1 MIDIRNVNVARGG
14 HDILLD
20 CAFFAGRGDR
30 VGIVGPNGAG
40 KTTLFSL
47 ITGELSPDR
56 GDVSIQRGLRM
67 GYLRQQLKSSGNTDS
82 ILDYAEDA
90 LPALRE
96 LQHEIES
103 IEATLSSLVDKDR
116 ERALRSLGELQTTFE
131 NSGGYELSMRAKTA
145 LGGLGFNHVEQ
156 HKPFDTFSGGWQ
168 MRVELARALVANPDL
183 LLLDEPTNFLDIPAV
198 EWLQKFL
205 REFPGTLLLI
215 SHDRFLL
222 NTLTTVTYEIA
233 GCKMTRY
240 GGNYDY
246 YARER
251 IKRYENGL
259 AAKKNQDRQ
268 RAQVERFIERFRAK
282 NTKAAL
288 VQSRVKQLEKMEEIE
303 VPAIAMPQARIRVAK
318 PPRSG
323 LEVMRLEDVGVTYG
337 GENWAIRHID
347 LRIQRGEKIG
357 LIGLNGMGKT
367 TLLRVLAGV
376 LPPSEG
382 RRVVGHKVVPGYQ
395 AQDFSETMDPSK
407 TLLETL
413 KTASSGATEQG
424 IRNLLGSFLFSGN
437 AIEKTVGI
445 LSGGE
450 KMRIAFARLLMNPPN
465 FLLLDEPTT
474 HLDIGSREMLE
485 RALQD
490 YEGTLCLVSHDI
502 EFVRHVATG
511 IVAMTPSPG
520 AVEGL
525 RNDGSGIQV
534 YCGGYD
540 YYHEKLSQ
548 EEAAAPVVVGK
559 QDDGKNIPSRKDLRR
574 ERAVRRQELRKIQIP
589 MEKTIKTAEHRIAA
603 LEKEQK
609 ELAEKLMVAGEI
621 KDYERINRRLSEID
635 AEMHIESSNWER
647 ASLALEET
655 KKSE

>member
-1 MIDIRNVNVARGG
+1 M
-14 HDILLD
+14 
-20 CAFFAGRGDR
+20 
-30 VGIVGPNGAG
+30 
-40 KTTLFSL
+40 
-47 ITGELSPDR
+47 
-56 GDVSIQRGLRM
+56 
-67 GYLRQQLKSSGNTDS
+67 
-82 ILDYAEDA
+82 
-90 LPALRE
+90 
-96 LQHEIES
+96 
-103 IEATLSSLVDKDR
+103 
-116 ERALRSLGELQTTFE
+116 
-131 NSGGYELSMRAKTA
+131 
-145 LGGLGFNHVEQ
+145 
-156 HKPFDTFSGGWQ
+156 
-168 MRVELARALVANPDL
+168 
-183 LLLDEPTNFLDIPAV
+183 
-198 EWLQKFL
+198 
-205 REFPGTLLLI
+205 
-215 SHDRFLL
+215 
-222 NTLTTVTYEIA
+222 
-233 GCKMTRY
+233 
-240 GGNYDY
+240 
-246 YARER
+246 
-251 IKRYENGL
+251 
-259 AAKKNQDRQ
+259 
-268 RAQVERFIERFRAK
+268 
-282 NTKAAL
+282 
-288 VQSRVKQLEKMEEIE
+288 
-303 VPAIAMPQARIRVAK
+303 
-318 PPRSG
+318 
-323 LEVMRLEDVGVTYG
+323 
-337 GENWAIRHID
+337 
-347 LRIQRGEKIG
+347 
-357 LIGLNGMGKT
+357 
-367 TLLRVLAGV
+367 
-376 LPPSEG
+376 
-382 RRVVGHKVVPGYQ
+382 
-395 AQDFSETMDPSK
+395 
-407 TLLETL
+407 
-413 KTASSGATEQG
+413 
-424 IRNLLGSFLFSGN
+424 LGSFLFSGN